1 MMQLWEQLG
10 RQIQRGE
17 LEKVTSQ
24 NPREIRQNL
33 PGNLGS
39 QSYLYLPARAGS

>member
-1 MMQLWEQLG
+1 MQLWEQLG

-24 NPREIRQNL
+24 LPRT
-33 PGNLGS
+33 PG
-39 QSYLYLPARAGS
+39 R